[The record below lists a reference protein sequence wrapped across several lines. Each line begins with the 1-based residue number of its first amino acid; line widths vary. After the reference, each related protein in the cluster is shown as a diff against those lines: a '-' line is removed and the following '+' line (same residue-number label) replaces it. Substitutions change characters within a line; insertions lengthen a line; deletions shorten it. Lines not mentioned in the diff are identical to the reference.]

1 MKKKWLIALIVVVVL
16 VVTIVTL
23 SFTLFTVQKVEIDL
37 RTSSDNTY
45 VAEEVAEDAGVGFGK
60 NIFVVNKDKLID
72 NLEKSQ
78 PYLKCINIE
87 TKFPSTL
94 VFHLA
99 ERQPFYLAKT
109 NEGFVSLDQD
119 LKVLERLETEQTGLV
134 YVQNVISA
142 TPGDFVELDLL
153 KEFYDAVL
161 LNNRTREEA
170 LAMFKS
176 IEYFE
181 SLNEVYSNKELGL
194 KLTLNSGREV
204 YLHNA
209 GFGLAYKLAKLYAVL
224 SSIYDLAG
232 QLSDEVIENSEI
244 HINNFIGTNYSEK
257 DCYFYLMFNGEKVT
271 T

>member
-119 LKVLERLETEQTGLV
+119 LKVLERLETEQTGLI

-161 LNNRTREEA
+161 L
-170 LAMFKS
+170 
-176 IEYFE
+176 
-181 SLNEVYSNKELGL
+181 VYSNKELGL

-271 T
+271 I